1 MNRALD
7 KTNIYFILLFLDLF
21 CIMNFLGFNSQN
33 NNLENSIILGILF
46 AVIIISYFLGPTVG
60 LLSSTVII
68 FFYGSFKLYGTLSLN
83 SPVALNTYVWM
94 LFIPLSSFITGMLSD
109 NIHKLQDDN
118 EKLLRDY
125 KNLVT
130 IDSETGLNNLKGFY
144 MNMKNQL
151 SFSRRHKTPLTLMIV
166 KLHYFED
173 LKAILGDT
181 KLTELL
187 IDIGNCIN
195 DATRNEDER
204 YKLGEDIFAILMPNT
219 DFKGSEIVKFRIKEN
234 LTNLTIEANEKGKI
248 VNLETKIGAFELN
261 DNIKDSFEF
270 KELAEKELEYDV

>member
-1 MNRALD
+1 MNRFLE

-21 CIMNFLGFNSQN
+21 CVMNFLGFNFPN
-33 NNLENSIILGILF
+33 NNLENSIIIGILF
-46 AVIIISYFLGPTVG
+46 TVIIISYFLGPIVG

-68 FFYGSFKLYGTLSLN
+68 FFYGTFKLYVNLSFN

-118 EKLLRDY
+118 EKLSRDY

-130 IDSETGLNNLKGFY
+130 IDSETGLNNIKGFY
-144 MNMKNQL
+144 MNLNKQL

-166 KLHYFED
+166 KLHYFDD
-173 LKAILGDT
+173 LKAILGNT
-181 KLTELL
+181 KLTEILL
-187 IDIGNCIN
+187 DISSCIN

-204 YKLGEDIFAILMPNT
+204 YKLNEDVFAILMSNT
-219 DFKGSEIVKFRIKEN
+219 DFKGSEIVKLRIKEN
-234 LTNLTIEANEKGKI
+234 LTNLTFKANEKGKN
-248 VNLETKIGAFELN
+248 VNLETKIGALELN
-261 DNIKDSFEF
+261 DNISDSFEF